1 MVALLSALLMQFQP
15 EAALGRILPAALSV
29 APVAAATSYAPPAV
43 DPDRPLF
50 VIPNF
55 YFEPLVAVPGFNPV
69 PDWESR
75 TRAMLLAMERLNIDG
90 VSQVAHFIV
99 DTGVGLQYT
108 ADPRG
113 GRNVGL
119 RVRLPVPGM

>member
-1 MVALLSALLMQFQP
+1 MVALLSALLIQFQP

-50 VIPNF
+50 VLPNF
-55 YFEPLVAVPGFNPV
+55 FFEPLVEVPGFKPV

-75 TRAMLLAMERLNIDG
+75 TRAMLLAMDRLNIDG

-99 DTGVGLQYT
+99 DTGVGFQYT

-113 GRNVGL
+113 GRNVGV